1 MPSRQEFFMARY
13 TGFFVVAVPIDCLR
27 QSLIEILESCNL
39 DIIYNTGDS
48 VMARELPGQV
58 SLPKRVIAEVLIEKN
73 TSRDS
78 EVRINFVIK
87 NEELPLKT
95 NNHCRQMF
103 ELVSRSIIN
112 NRNWRL
118 LESMAL

>member
-1 MPSRQEFFMARY
+1 MARY
-13 TGFFVVAVPIDCLR
+13 TGFFIVAVPIDRLR
-27 QSLIEILESCNL
+27 HSLIEILESCNL

-48 VMARELPGQV
+48 LMARELPGQV
-58 SLPKRVIAEVLIEKN
+58 SIPKLVTAEVLIEQN
-73 TSRDS
+73 TSSDS
-78 EVRINFVIK
+78 EVRMNFVIK

-103 ELVSRSIIN
+103 ELVTQSIMS
-112 NRNWRL
+112 NRNWLL

>member
-1 MPSRQEFFMARY
+1 MARY
-13 TGFFVVAVPIDCLR
+13 TGFFIVAVPLDRLR

-39 DIIYNTGDS
+39 DIIYDTGDS

-58 SLPKRVIAEVLIEKN
+58 SVPKRVIAEVLIDQNMSSE
-73 TSRDS
+73 S
-78 EVRINFVIK
+78 EVRINFVLK
-87 NEELPLKT
+87 NDELPLKT

-103 ELVSRSIIN
+103 ELVSHSIMN